1 LAFAHPGMT
10 RRFGGEIAPPE
21 VKFSFWASM
30 ADLGRLV
37 MRSGAPQLRL
47 RIAVALG
54 LVFAG
59 KLAGVIAPVM
69 MGDAIDTLR
78 PVAQGGIP
86 IGATFVLF
94 ALAYAG
100 LAGVGRVIDISCPD
114 QGVVAL
120 VGDREDDPSV
130 LVLEEIGPIV
140 VEEFADDDVAAFD
153 QADVLG
159 FLASHDI
166 ADDLVDPGARGVD
179 QQARLD
185 RAAQLGL

>member
-1 LAFAHPGMT
+1 MAFAHPGMM

-21 VKFSFWASM
+21 VKFSFWGSM

-37 MRSGAPQLRL
+37 MRSGATQLRL
-47 RIAVALG
+47 RIGAALG

-100 LAGVGRVIDISCPD
+100 LRLAAACARSDASSRFALTATMAIKASALEMLTVTASLVASVCVSRRSRYGPS
-114 QGVVAL
+114 QGSTTSRSPL
-120 VGDREDDPSV
+120 P
-130 LVLEEIGPIV
+130 P
-140 VEEFADDDVAAFD
+140 
-153 QADVLG
+153 
-159 FLASHDI
+159 
-166 ADDLVDPGARGVD
+166 
-179 QQARLD
+179 
-185 RAAQLGL
+185 